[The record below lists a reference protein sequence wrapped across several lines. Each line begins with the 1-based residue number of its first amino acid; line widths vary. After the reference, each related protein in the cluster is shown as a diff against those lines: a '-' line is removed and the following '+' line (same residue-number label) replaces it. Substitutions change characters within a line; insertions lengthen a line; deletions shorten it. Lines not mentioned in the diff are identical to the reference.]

1 MLKPVMQ
8 VSLSKGQSREGAFIN
23 RSLLTLG
30 TVISKLSEGHAAHV
44 PFRDSKLTRLLC
56 SSLSGSGAKV
66 AVIATITPASSQAE
80 ETHNTLKFA
89 TRAKKVRCSIPAW
102 HALPAAA
109 AVNAWARSA
118 VVVQSMLRLVLGRFE
133 SRHASECLGRA

>member
-1 MLKPVMQ
+1 MPPQ

-30 TVISKLSEGHAAHV
+30 TVISKLSDRHAAHV

-56 SSLSGSGAKV
+56 ASLSGSGAKV

-89 TRAKKVRCSIPAW
+89 TRAKKVSCWAW
-102 HALPAAA
+102 VVGEYRLGHCRDRLLHALDWLSVLATCPAEP
-109 AVNAWARSA
+109 S
-118 VVVQSMLRLVLGRFE
+118 
-133 SRHASECLGRA
+133 

>member
-1 MLKPVMQ
+1 MRAAGQ

-56 SSLSGSGAKV
+56 SSLTGSGAKV

-89 TRAKKVRCSIPAW
+89 TRAKKVRSGV
-102 HALPAAA
+102 HA
-109 AVNAWARSA
+109 
-118 VVVQSMLRLVLGRFE
+118 
-133 SRHASECLGRA
+133 